1 MTQRQIYGFYASL
14 INTVRRL
21 AKSLIKA
28 WRAMEFRGWRWLMG
42 KHQQITVRVYD
53 NYKIVVDTD
62 DFRAYRIWRL
72 GGTQAAKIA
81 LLRRFCEAGPQ
92 LFIDVGA
99 NYGEFTLVP
108 AEMGIRCFAI
118 EANPRLLSCLYTSL
132 SRYPN
137 VTVVGAAAGDREGET
152 AFYYCPNASGS
163 GSLGFA
169 TPEAEACNFSALV
182 KTIGVPTHT
191 VDTLAK
197 LFGIRTP
204 DGVLLKID
212 VEGFKQ
218 EVLAGATQLLRS
230 VKWWRT
236 LVEFSPSALR
246 AAGKSV
252 YESWHFFR
260 RHCGFILDGPGP
272 VSIDQLFPLPTEPP
286 QKDVDLLIGN
296 GSLPC
301 PARHL

>member
-1 MTQRQIYGFYASL
+1 M
-14 INTVRRL
+14 VRRV
-21 AKSLIKA
+21 AKSLIKV
-28 WRAMEFRGWRWLMG
+28 WRAVEFYGWRLLIG
-42 KHQQITVRVYD
+42 TRQQITVRVYD
-53 NYKIVVDTD
+53 NYKVVVNTD
-62 DFRAYRIWRL
+62 DFRAHRIWRL
-72 GGTQAAKIA
+72 GGTQSAKIA
-81 LLRRFCEAGPQ
+81 LLRRFFEAGPR

-108 AEMGIRCFAI
+108 AEMGIRCLAI
-118 EANPRLLSCLYTSL
+118 EANPRLLSCLYTSM

-137 VTVVGAAAGDREGET
+137 VTVVEAAVGDREGET

-163 GSLGFA
+163 GSLACG
-169 TPEAEACNFSALV
+169 TPKAEARNCSAPV
-182 KTIGVPTHT
+182 KMICVPMHT

-197 LFGIRTP
+197 LYYGTP

-212 VEGFKQ
+212 VEGFER
-218 EVLAGATQLLRS
+218 EVLTGATQLLGS
-230 VKWWRT
+230 FKWWRA

-260 RHCGFILDGPGP
+260 RHCGFVLDGQRP
-272 VSIDQLFPLPTEPP
+272 VSIDQLSPLPPEPP
-286 QKDVDLLIGN
+286 QRDVDLLIGY